1 MRRLLLIL
9 AILLGVAL
17 PGKAHSQQTDIIRG
31 QVTGPDSAAIEGV
44 QVTVTSISGNVSR
57 TAKTDSRGRFTVT
70 FPGGD
75 GDYMVSYA
83 SLGYAAKRFEVK
95 RSADEDVLVAD
106 ARLTRIGAILDP
118 VKVTA
123 QRERPQRNAV
133 TPDVGGTE
141 QNLNNPAVPATFSAI
156 SLRWLHHFPV
166 CNLFRERMVE
176 TTASP
181 CSDSEPTRTT
191 RLSTECSSADR
202 TFRAM
207 RQSAAR

>member
-1 MRRLLLIL
+1 MTLRRLAFCFAVASA
-9 AILLGVAL
+9 AIA
-17 PGKAHSQQTDIIRG
+17 PHFANAQQTDIIRG

-133 TPDVGGTE
+133 TPDFGGTE
-141 QNLNNPAVPATFSAI
+141 QNLNNPAVPADLLGDLA
-156 SLRWLHHFPV
+156 
-166 CNLFRERMVE
+166 
-176 TTASP
+176 
-181 CSDSEPTRTT
+181 
-191 RLSTECSSADR
+191 
-202 TFRAM
+202 AM
-207 RQSAAR
+207 AA